1 MTTTSIK
8 ERDIRVM
15 FRTEANALMELKIMA
30 ARLGETQQAILNRYF
45 RVGLEADKERLARG

>member
-1 MTTTSIK
+1 
-8 ERDIRVM
+8 M

-45 RVGLEADKERLARG
+45 RAGLEADKERLARG

>member
-8 ERDIRVM
+8 EKDIRVM
-15 FRTEANALMELKIMA
+15 FRTEANALMELKIIA

-45 RVGLEADKERLARG
+45 RAGLEADKERLARG